1 MQVISFLFEP
11 MVRANDARIHLFYLL
26 NSYLVATSHRIPH
39 HMYGT

>member
-26 NSYLVATSHRIPH
+26 NSYLVVTTQLPSSN
-39 HMYGT
+39 